1 VKVIEGKFGMQDKE
15 EVKASDMFQHLAD
28 VTDMME
34 EEGVEIEAVVVI
46 KTEVYGIQVLSND
59 MTPALA
65 HFLLSKGATAL
76 ELNELGGE
84 HAED

>member
-1 VKVIEGKFGMQDKE
+1 MKVIEGKFGMQDKE
-15 EVKASDMFQHLAD
+15 EVKASDMFQNLAD

-59 MTPALA
+59 MTQASA
-65 HFLLSKGATAL
+65 HFLLSKGSTAIQ
-76 ELNELGGE
+76 LNDLGGE
-84 HAED
+84 HED

>member
-1 VKVIEGKFGMQDKE
+1 MKVIEGKFGMQDKE

-84 HAED
+84 HED

>member
-1 VKVIEGKFGMQDKE
+1 MKVIEGKFGMQDKE
-15 EVKASDMFQHLAD
+15 EVKASDMFQNLAD

-59 MTPALA
+59 MLPASA
-65 HFLLSKGATAL
+65 HFLLSKGATAMQ
-76 ELNELGGE
+76 LNDLGT
-84 HAED
+84 ED

>member
-1 VKVIEGKFGMQDKE
+1 MKVIEGKFGMQDKE

-28 VTDMME
+28 VTDVME

-59 MTPALA
+59 MAPATA

-76 ELNELGGE
+76 ELNELGDGE
-84 HAED
+84 

>member
-1 VKVIEGKFGMQDKE
+1 MKVIEGKFGMQDKE
-15 EVKASDMFQHLAD
+15 EVKASDMFQNLAD

-59 MTPALA
+59 MLPAAA
-65 HFLLSKGATAL
+65 HFLLSKGATAMQ
-76 ELNELGGE
+76 LNDLGT
-84 HAED
+84 ED

>member
-1 VKVIEGKFGMQDKE
+1 MKVIEGKFGMRDKE

-34 EEGVEIEAVVVI
+34 EEGVEIEAVVVV

-76 ELNELGGE
+76 QLNELGDGE
-84 HAED
+84 

>member
-1 VKVIEGKFGMQDKE
+1 MKVIEGKFGMQDKE

-28 VTDMME
+28 VTDVME

-84 HAED
+84 HED

>member
-1 VKVIEGKFGMQDKE
+1 MKVIEGKFGMQDKE

-28 VTDMME
+28 VTDVME

-59 MTPALA
+59 MTQASA

-84 HAED
+84 HED

>member
-76 ELNELGGE
+76 ELNELGDGE
-84 HAED
+84 

>member
-1 VKVIEGKFGMQDKE
+1 MKVIEGKFGMQDKE

-76 ELNELGGE
+76 ELNELGDGE
-84 HAED
+84 

>member
-1 VKVIEGKFGMQDKE
+1 MKVIEGKFGMQDKE
-15 EVKASDMFQHLAD
+15 EVKASDMFQNLAD

-46 KTEVYGIQVLSND
+46 KTEVDGMQVLSND
-59 MTPALA
+59 MTQTSA

-76 ELNELGGE
+76 QLNDL
-84 HAED
+84 

>member
-1 VKVIEGKFGMQDKE
+1 VKVIEGKFGMRDKE

-34 EEGVEIEAVVVI
+34 EEGVEIEAVVVV

-59 MTPALA
+59 MLPALA

-76 ELNELGGE
+76 ELNELGDGE
-84 HAED
+84 

>member
-1 VKVIEGKFGMQDKE
+1 MKVIEGKFGMQDKE

-28 VTDMME
+28 VTDVME

-76 ELNELGGE
+76 ELNELGDGE
-84 HAED
+84 

>member
-1 VKVIEGKFGMQDKE
+1 MKVIEGKFGMQDKDG
-15 EVKASDMFQHLAD
+15 VKASDMFQHLAD

-59 MTPALA
+59 MLPATA

-76 ELNELGGE
+76 ELNELGDGE
-84 HAED
+84 

>member
-1 VKVIEGKFGMQDKE
+1 MKVIEGKFGMQDKE

-34 EEGVEIEAVVVI
+34 EEGVEIEAVVVV

-76 ELNELGGE
+76 ELNELGDGE
-84 HAED
+84 